1 MQILLRSASFL
12 ECKASLGSFVR
23 RVEFDRQQVRIEYT
37 MPVTFANE
45 LTATSEA
52 LSVESVGSPS
62 RIRTYDLAVNS
73 RPLYR

>member
-1 MQILLRSASFL
+1 MQLLLRSASFL
-12 ECKASLGSFVR
+12 ECKTFLVSFVR

-37 MPVTFANE
+37 TPVTLANE
-45 LTATSEA
+45 LTARSE
-52 LSVESVGSPS
+52 VPHGGSVGSPS

>member
-23 RVEFDRQQVRIEYT
+23 RAEFDRQQVRIEYT

-45 LTATSEA
+45 LTATSKA
-52 LSVESVGSPS
+52 LSVESVWLPE
-62 RIRTYDLAVNS
+62 
-73 RPLYR
+73 